1 MKIRE
6 IIILKIL
13 GIGATILYGWSL
25 LWISVM
31 YLYGA
36 MYYPINESVL
46 KRYIPFEF
54 IVIALSVLIMGF
66 VIVKL
71 KGRTFL
77 KVLGQDIL
85 IIIFSLPFFAT
96 LLSILKIGLDDT
108 KYEKTVYAVI
118 VVLTLLTVNIN
129 DIIKQR
135 SASR

>member
-1 MKIRE
+1 MKVRE

-54 IVIALSVLIMGF
+54 IVIALSVIIMGS

-96 LLSILKIGLDDT
+96 LLSVLKIGLDDT
-108 KYEKTVYAVI
+108 KYVKTVYAVI

-135 SASR
+135 GASR

>member
-1 MKIRE
+1 
-6 IIILKIL
+6 
-13 GIGATILYGWSL
+13 
-25 LWISVM
+25 
-31 YLYGA
+31 